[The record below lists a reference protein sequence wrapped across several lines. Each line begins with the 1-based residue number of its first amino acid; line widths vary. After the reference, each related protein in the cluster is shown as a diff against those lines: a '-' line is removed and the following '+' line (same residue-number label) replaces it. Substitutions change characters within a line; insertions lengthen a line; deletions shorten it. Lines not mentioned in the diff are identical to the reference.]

1 MVRSVGLDIVDTDR
15 IARALK
21 RHGDRFLRRI
31 LGPDEQVVLSGRIDR
46 AQFVAGR
53 FAAKEAA
60 IKAMA
65 DILAVRPPYQHI
77 QIVNNPGG
85 QPVYRFH
92 PSIQPNLASFTCLLS
107 ISHEKTI
114 AAAVAVFTEDA

>member
-1 MVRSVGLDIVDTDR
+1 MN
-15 IARALK
+15 

-31 LGPDEQVVLSGRIDR
+31 LGPEEQAALVGRHDR

-65 DILAVRPPYQHI
+65 DILAVRPPYPHI
-77 QIVNNPGG
+77 QIVNDPGG
-85 QPVYRFH
+85 RPVYRFH
-92 PSIQPNLASFTCLLS
+92 SSLQPNLDSFACHLS
-107 ISHEKTI
+107 ISHEKSM
-114 AAAVAVFTEDA
+114 AAAVAVFTEDV